1 MDLILVGIACLAVG
15 AFGGTLLGIRFG
27 RKMEKSNYDESLKL
41 QDARFKGT
49 IKLRE
54 DDFKETIRLQEE
66 KYRETIRLQEEK
78 YRETLDKVTA
88 QLQSS
93 TDQMLKQRQKDFQ
106 ESSSHSID
114 QLLLPLKETMTKME
128 ATMRDHTQHQ
138 SKLSGQMEAEI
149 KNLMEQTMAAKESAD
164 ELSRVFKHESK
175 VQGDFGEI
183 VLDELLT
190 AQGLTEGIHYDVQPY
205 IRDSNGV
212 IVVNEDGKQMR
223 PDVILH
229 LDQKREVII
238 DSKVSMTAYI
248 DYVNADNDIV
258 KEQKLR
264 EHIQSVKNHVK
275 ELSRKDYSSYIQP
288 PKQKMDYVIMFVP
301 HSAALWTA
309 VNKEPDLWRKAME
322 ERVFIAD
329 EQTLFAAIKI
339 IKLTWTQIVQEEN
352 HTKVYKLANDMLER
366 VRMFQNQY
374 EALGKALA
382 SAQKAY
388 EDGGRKLADKGQSI
402 ITTCVNLE
410 KLGAKRK
417 DGKTF
422 SSIIDIEDIPA
433 IDGETK

>member
-1 MDLILVGIACLAVG
+1 MEIILVGIACLAVG
-15 AFGGTLLGIRFG
+15 AFGGTLLGMRYG
-27 RKMEKSNYDESLKL
+27 RKLEKSNYDDSLSL
-41 QDARFKGT
+41 QDAKFRDT
-49 IKLRE
+49 L
-54 DDFKETIRLQEE
+54 
-66 KYRETIRLQEEK
+66 RLQEEK

-88 QLQSS
+88 QLQST

-114 QLLLPLKETMTKME
+114 QLLHPLKETMSKME

-138 SKLSGQMEAEI
+138 SKLSGQMETEI
-149 KNLMEQTMAAKESAD
+149 KNLMTQTMAAKESAD

-205 IRDSNGV
+205 IRDSKGS
-212 IVVNEDGKQMR
+212 IVVSEDGKQMR

-258 KEQKLR
+258 REQKLK

-275 ELSRKDYSSYIQP
+275 ELARKDYSSYIQP

-329 EQTLFAAIKI
+329 EQTLFAAIRI

-366 VRMFQNQY
+366 VRMFQTQY
-374 EALGKALA
+374 ETIGKALA

-388 EDGGRKLADKGQSI
+388 EDGGKKLADKGQSI

-410 KLGAKRK
+410 KMGAKRK

-422 SSIIDIEDIPA
+422 SSMVDVDDIAA
-433 IDGETK
+433 IESEN